1 MAQPKNR
8 QQFVELEYCLDKYFN
23 NTFAPIIQSESE
35 RFRRNAEHE
44 TRNRNDGGWGG
55 YIDAAS
61 PFTITHVQQTSG
73 EWNRKTTE
81 DLLATCNERFLKDPK
96 VQEDINKITIATRS
110 ALVSELGVNRYKEL
124 SRGVPEGFDLASFY
138 VYNRFQQLFVEK
150 MAQMKAPRNSFEFI
164 MQKGLGDSLP
174 GMVAGM
180 QLKHSTLDE
189 QVKILSEKFYKP
201 SVGERTAAFGLSF
214 VADTAMTGGYGTVGK
229 AATWLAVDGGI
240 RMATSFIP
248 QGKTFDQLLS
258 EEIWGDK
265 NTVDNMRRD
274 GKKVDPQKSED
285 IKTLNSMLNKQLY
298 RGKYDEREAVALCNK
313 MKSSISVDN
322 GAGLVRGIEAGYKE
336 LGLSVKKDSA
346 IPGWM
351 KEKADVD
358 LHHGACYW
366 SAMAMEMQTKGIK
379 KIVVAKK
386 TYTIEQITQKG
397 YDYARALSEA
407 QRGRGVKLST
417 DTERSVNHIESSAK
431 PHIGQSSY
439 VAQSVQSTSQQAMI
453 TQQTQLQTGQQKQ
466 GVLSQNSQIQTSQQ
480 IAGWGGMLDQFG
492 LGGFGEVG
500 KNLGYVLAMLPD
512 MLIGMF
518 TGKSRNLKFGDN
530 LLPIG
535 AILMGMFTKNPLLKM
550 LLVGLGGANL
560 LNKAGQEI
568 LENRDG
574 IKEKPVR
581 QYRDYG
587 DEMLDG
593 RIKDPAMKGNT
604 LIATI
609 DGVPSVITI
618 NSADAVDAYYKGKL
632 PLNTLANAVLC
643 KYDEQQHTVQENFD
657 RQVAADERMEVS
669 RGLK

>member
-35 RFRRNAEHE
+35 RFRRNAERE

-61 PFTITHVQQTSG
+61 PFTTTHVQQTSG
-73 EWNRKTTE
+73 EWNRKNTE
-81 DLLATCNERFLKDPK
+81 DLLAKCNERFLKDPK
-96 VQEDINKITIATRS
+96 VQEDINKMTIVTRS

-124 SRGVPEGFDLASFY
+124 SKGVPEGFDLASFY

-150 MAQMKAPRNSFEFI
+150 MAQMKVPRNSFEFI

-174 GMVAGM
+174 GMMAGM
-180 QLKHSTLDE
+180 QLKHSALDE

-214 VADTAMTGGYGTVGK
+214 VADTAMTGGYSSVGK

-258 EEIWGDK
+258 EEVWGDK

-274 GKKVDPQKSED
+274 GKKFDPQKSED
-285 IKTLNSMLNKQLY
+285 IKILNGMLNKQLY
-298 RGKYDEREAVALCNK
+298 RGKYDEKEAVALCNK
-313 MKSSISVDN
+313 MRSSISVNN

-336 LGLSVKKDSA
+336 FGLSVRKDSA

-351 KEKADVD
+351 KEKTDVA
-358 LHHGACYW
+358 LHHNACYW
-366 SAMAMEMQTKGIK
+366 SAMAMEMQSKGIK
-379 KIVVAKK
+379 QLVVAKK
-386 TYTIEQITQKG
+386 LYTLEQITQKG
-397 YDYARALSEA
+397 YDYARALSES
-407 QRGRGVKLST
+407 QRRRGI
-417 DTERSVNHIESSAK
+417 DAERSANRIEASNR
-431 PHIGQSSY
+431 PEIGQSSY
-439 VAQSVQSTSQQAMI
+439 VAQSVHSISQQSMT
-453 TQQTQLQTGQQKQ
+453 TQQTQLQGGQQQQ
-466 GVLSQNSQIQTSQQ
+466 GVLLPNSQVQTSQQ
-480 IAGWGGMLDQFG
+480 IAGWGGMLDQLG

-530 LLPIG
+530 LLPIS

-574 IKEKPVR
+574 IKAKPVR

-587 DEMLDG
+587 NEMLDG

-618 NSADAVDAYYKGKL
+618 NSTDAVDAYYKGKL
-632 PLNTLANAVLC
+632 PLNTLANAALR
-643 KYDEQQHTVQENFD
+643 KYDEQQQSVQENFD
-657 RQVAADERMEVS
+657 RQVNVDENIERS

>member
-1 MAQPKNR
+1 MAAPKNR

-55 YIDAAS
+55 YIDAAN
-61 PFTITHVQQTSG
+61 PFTTTRVQQTSG
-73 EWNRKTTE
+73 EWNRKNTE

-96 VQEDINKITIATRS
+96 VQEDINKMTIATRS

-124 SRGVPEGFDLASFY
+124 SKGVPEGFDLASFY

-174 GMVAGM
+174 GLMAGM
-180 QLKHSTLDE
+180 QMKHSELDE
-189 QVKILSEKFYKP
+189 QVKSLSEKFYGANVAEK
-201 SVGERTAAFGLSF
+201 TTAFGLSF
-214 VADTAMTGGYGTVGK
+214 ILDSTVTGGYGSASS
-229 AATWLAVDGGI
+229 AAKWFAVDGGL
-240 RMATSFIP
+240 RLGTSFLS
-248 QGKTFDQLLS
+248 QEKSFDELLS
-258 EEIWGDK
+258 EEVWGDK

-285 IKTLNSMLNKQLY
+285 IKTLNGMLNKQLY
-298 RGKYDEREAVALCNK
+298 RGKYDEKEAVALCNK

-336 LGLSVKKDSA
+336 HGLFVKKDSA

-351 KEKADVD
+351 KEKTDAD

-366 SAMAMEMQTKGIK
+366 SAMAMEMQSKGIQ

-386 TYTIEQITQKG
+386 TYTLEQITQKG

-407 QRGRGVKLST
+407 QRKRGI
-417 DTERSVNHIESSAK
+417 DAERSANGIETSNR
-431 PHIGQSSY
+431 PQIGQSSY
-439 VAQSVQSTSQQAMI
+439 VAQSVHST
-453 TQQTQLQTGQQKQ
+453 TQQTQLQAGQQQQ
-466 GVLSQNSQIQTSQQ
+466 GVLLPNSQVQTSQQ
-480 IAGWGGMLDQFG
+480 IAGWGGMLDQLG

-574 IKEKPVR
+574 IKAKPVR

-587 DEMLDG
+587 DELLDS

-632 PLNTLANAVLC
+632 PLNTLANAVLR
-643 KYDEQQHTVQENFD
+643 KYDEQQQVVQENFN
-657 RQVAADERMEVS
+657 RQVVEDQSLQQS

>member
-1 MAQPKNR
+1 MAAPKNR

-61 PFTITHVQQTSG
+61 PFTTTHVQQTSG
-73 EWNRKTTE
+73 EWNRKNTE

-96 VQEDINKITIATRS
+96 VQEDINKMTIATRS

-124 SRGVPEGFDLASFY
+124 SKGVPEGFDLASFY

-174 GMVAGM
+174 GMMAGM
-180 QLKHSTLDE
+180 QMKHSELDE
-189 QVKILSEKFYKP
+189 QVKSLSEKFYGANVAEK
-201 SVGERTAAFGLSF
+201 TTAFGLSF
-214 VADTAMTGGYGTVGK
+214 ILDSTVTGGYGSASS
-229 AATWLAVDGGI
+229 AAKWFVVDGGL
-240 RMATSFIP
+240 RLGTSFLS
-248 QGKTFDQLLS
+248 QEKSFDELLS
-258 EEIWGDK
+258 EEVWGDK

-285 IKTLNSMLNKQLY
+285 IKTLNGMLNKQLY
-298 RGKYDEREAVALCNK
+298 RGKYDEKEAVALCNK

-336 LGLSVKKDSA
+336 LGLSVKIDSA

-351 KEKADVD
+351 KEKTDAD

-366 SAMAMEMQTKGIK
+366 SAMAMEMQSKGIQ

-386 TYTIEQITQKG
+386 TYTLEQITQKG

-407 QRGRGVKLST
+407 QRKREI
-417 DTERSVNHIESSAK
+417 DAERSANGIETSNR
-431 PHIGQSSY
+431 PQIGQSSY
-439 VAQSVQSTSQQAMI
+439 VAQSVHSTTQRTMT
-453 TQQTQLQTGQQKQ
+453 TQQTQLQDGQQQQ
-466 GVLSQNSQIQTSQQ
+466 GVLLPNGQVQTSQQ
-480 IAGWGGMLDQFG
+480 IAGWGGMLDQLG

-574 IKEKPVR
+574 IKAKPVR

-587 DEMLDG
+587 DELLDS

-632 PLNTLANAVLC
+632 PLNTLANAVLR
-643 KYDEQQHTVQENFD
+643 KYDEQQQAVQENFN
-657 RQVAADERMEVS
+657 RQVVEDQSLQQS

>member
-35 RFRRNAEHE
+35 RFRRNAELE
-44 TRNRNDGGWGG
+44 TRSRNDGGWGG
-55 YIDAAS
+55 YIDAAN
-61 PFTITHVQQTSG
+61 PFTTTYVQQTSG
-73 EWNRKTTE
+73 EWNRKNTE

-96 VQEDINKITIATRS
+96 VQEDINKMTIATRS
-110 ALVSELGVNRYKEL
+110 ALVSELGVNRYKEF
-124 SRGVPEGFDLASFY
+124 SKGVPEGFDLASFY

-174 GMVAGM
+174 GMMAGM
-180 QLKHSTLDE
+180 QLKHSALDE

-214 VADTAMTGGYGTVGK
+214 VADTAMTGGYGSVGK

-240 RMATSFIP
+240 RMSTSFIP
-248 QGKTFDQLLS
+248 QGKTFDQMLS

-285 IKTLNSMLNKQLY
+285 IITLNGMLNKQLY
-298 RGKYDEREAVALCNK
+298 RGKYDEKEAVALCNK

-336 LGLSVKKDSA
+336 LGLSVRKDSA

-351 KEKADVD
+351 KKISDAD
-358 LHHGACYW
+358 LYHYACYW
-366 SAMAMEMQTKGIK
+366 SAIAMEMKSKGIQ
-379 KIVVAKK
+379 KIGVAKINF
-386 TYTIEQITQKG
+386 TLEQITQKG
-397 YDYARALSEA
+397 YDYARALNDA
-407 QRGRGVKLST
+407 QRGHSVKQST
-417 DTERSVNHIESSAK
+417 NAERSINRIETSIR
-431 PHIGQSSY
+431 PQIGQSSY
-439 VAQSVQSTSQQAMI
+439 VAQSVHST
-453 TQQTQLQTGQQKQ
+453 TQQTQLQAGQQQQ
-466 GVLSQNSQIQTSQQ
+466 GVLLPNSQVQTSQQ
-480 IAGWGGMLDQFG
+480 IAGWGGMLDQMG

-500 KNLGYVLAMLPD
+500 KNLGYVLSMLPD

-535 AILMGMFTKNPLLKM
+535 AIIMGMFTKNPLLKM

-560 LNKAGQEI
+560 LNKAGHEA

-574 IKEKPVR
+574 VKAQPSR
-581 QYRDYG
+581 QYREYG
-587 DEMLDG
+587 DEMLDA

-618 NSADAVDAYYKGKL
+618 NSADAVDAYYKGKI
-632 PLNTLANAVLC
+632 PLNTLANAVLY
-643 KYDEQQHTVQENFD
+643 KYDEQQQTVQENFD
-657 RQVAADERMEVS
+657 RQVSVDDTIERS
-669 RGLK
+669 RSLK

>member
-1 MAQPKNR
+1 MAAPKNR

-61 PFTITHVQQTSG
+61 PFTTTHVQQTSG
-73 EWNRKTTE
+73 EWNRKNTE

-96 VQEDINKITIATRS
+96 VQEDINKMTIATRS

-124 SRGVPEGFDLASFY
+124 SKGVPEGFDLASFY

-174 GMVAGM
+174 GMMAGM
-180 QLKHSTLDE
+180 QMKHSELDE
-189 QVKILSEKFYKP
+189 QVKSLSEKFYGANVAEK
-201 SVGERTAAFGLSF
+201 TTAFGLSF
-214 VADTAMTGGYGTVGK
+214 ILDSTVTGGYGSASS
-229 AATWLAVDGGI
+229 AAKWFVVDGGL
-240 RMATSFIP
+240 RLGTSFLS
-248 QGKTFDQLLS
+248 QEKSFDELLS
-258 EEIWGDK
+258 EEVWGDK

-285 IKTLNSMLNKQLY
+285 IKTLNGMLNKQLY
-298 RGKYDEREAVALCNK
+298 RGKYDEKEAVALCNK

-351 KEKADVD
+351 KEKTDAD

-366 SAMAMEMQTKGIK
+366 SAMAMEMQSKGIQ

-386 TYTIEQITQKG
+386 TYTLEQITQKG

-407 QRGRGVKLST
+407 QRRRGI
-417 DTERSVNHIESSAK
+417 DAERSANRIETSNR
-431 PHIGQSSY
+431 PQIGQSSY
-439 VAQSVQSTSQQAMI
+439 VAQSVHSTTQRTMT
-453 TQQTQLQTGQQKQ
+453 TQQTQLQDGQQQQ
-466 GVLSQNSQIQTSQQ
+466 GVLLPNGQVQTSQQ
-480 IAGWGGMLDQFG
+480 IAGWGGMLDQLG

-574 IKEKPVR
+574 IKAKPVR

-587 DEMLDG
+587 DELLDS

-632 PLNTLANAVLC
+632 PLNTLANAVLR
-643 KYDEQQHTVQENFD
+643 KYDEQQQAVQENFN
-657 RQVAADERMEVS
+657 RQVVEDQSLQQS

>member
-1 MAQPKNR
+1 MSQPKNR

-23 NTFAPIIQSESE
+23 NSFVPIIQSESE

-55 YIDAAS
+55 YIDAGS
-61 PFTITHVQQTSG
+61 PFSTTHVQQTSG
-73 EWNRKTTE
+73 VWNRKNTE

-96 VQEDINKITIATRS
+96 VQEDINKMTIATRS

-124 SRGVPEGFDLASFY
+124 SKGVPEGFDLASFY

-150 MAQMKAPRNSFEFI
+150 MAQMKAPRSSFEFI
-164 MQKGLGDSLP
+164 MQKGLGDCLP
-174 GMVAGM
+174 GMMAAM
-180 QLKHSTLDE
+180 QMKHSSLDD
-189 QVKILSEKFYKP
+189 QMKLLSEKFYKP
-201 SVGERTAAFGLSF
+201 SVGERAAAFGLSF
-214 VADTAMTGGYGTVGK
+214 VADTSITGGFGSLGK
-229 AATWLAVDGGI
+229 VATWLGIDGGL
-240 RMATSFIP
+240 RLATSFIP
-248 QGKTFDQLLS
+248 QGKTFDQMLS
-258 EEIWGDK
+258 EEVWGDS
-265 NTVDNMRRD
+265 NTVDSMRRD
-274 GKKVDPQKSED
+274 GKKLNPQKSED
-285 IKTLNSMLNKQLY
+285 VQTLNSMLNKQLF
-298 RGKYDEREAVALCNK
+298 RGRYDERGALALCNK
-313 MKSSISVDN
+313 MKNSITVDN
-322 GAGLVRGIEAGYKE
+322 GAGLVRGIEAGYRE
-336 LGLSVKKDSA
+336 LGLSVKKGGA
-346 IPGWM
+346 IPVWM
-351 KEKADVD
+351 KEKSDKD

-366 SAMAMEMQTKGIK
+366 SSMAMEMQSKGIQ

-386 TYTIEQITQKG
+386 TYTLEQITQKG
-397 YDYARALSEA
+397 YDYARALSES
-407 QRGRGVKLST
+407 QRGSSVKPST
-417 DTERSVNHIESSAK
+417 GADRSVSHVETSAR
-431 PHIGQSSY
+431 PQIGQSAY
-439 VAQSVQSTSQQAMI
+439 VAQSVHSSSQQAI
-453 TQQTQLQTGQQKQ
+453 NTSQTQPQAVLQQQCVLTQNGQVQ
-466 GVLSQNSQIQTSQQ
+466 SSQQ
-480 IAGWGGMLDQFG
+480 VAGWGRMLDQFS

-574 IKEKPVR
+574 IKEKSVR

-587 DEMLDG
+587 DELLDN
-593 RIKDPAMKGNT
+593 RLKDPAMRGNT

-632 PLNTLANAVLC
+632 PLNTLANAVLR
-643 KYDEQQHTVQENFD
+643 KYDEQQQSVQENFD
-657 RQVAADERMEVS
+657 RQVNVDENIERS